1 MKNLIKV
8 FILSAVLVSSYAY
21 GDMVNVGGTLYRADQ
36 KFTFTYSDTGSRGT
50 LDASQAARFL
60 QQNPKMRKISE
71 GVWDYGGDV
80 GAASLSV
87 DSSQKFA
94 L

>member
-1 MKNLIKV
+1 
-8 FILSAVLVSSYAY
+8 
-21 GDMVNVGGTLYRADQ
+21 MVNVGGTLYRADQ